1 MLSKAF
7 TTRQVAELAHVSQ
20 STIANWINSGKL
32 LAFRT
37 PGGHH
42 RILPTEFVRFL
53 ELHGFPIPGELQAT
67 RLKLLVIDE
76 PHAAAALAE
85 TLRGANFEVITA
97 DSGAEGL
104 LQIGLERPDVVI
116 WDSALSDLRGIDI
129 CRQVQLNPATQHI
142 RFIQLTQHRAS
153 ALPNVYRSL
162 PKPVDVVM
170 LAQVLRDVQKKPK
183 G

>member
-20 STIANWINSGKL
+20 STIANWISAGKL

-42 RILPTEFVRFL
+42 RILPTEFMRFL
-53 ELHGFPIPGELQAT
+53 ESHGFPIPNELQEVP
-67 RLKLLVIDE
+67 LKILVIDE
-76 PHAAAALAE
+76 AQAGAALAE
-85 TLRGANFEVITA
+85 TLRGANFDVITA

-104 LQIGLERPDVVI
+104 LRIGLERPEVVI
-116 WDSALSDLRGIDI
+116 WDSALSDLRGADI

-142 RFIQLTQHRAS
+142 RFIQLLQNKAH

-162 PKPVDVVM
+162 PKPVDVFV
-170 LAQVLRDVQKKPK
+170 LAQALRDLQKKSK
-183 G
+183 